1 MSIPRELEQVMK
13 MRGGS
18 VLGKKTILKS
28 DHFPGCQNKRLSPQ
42 IGGAPNYR
50 QADSLC
56 VHGVAIPT
64 IVGIQNVL
72 KHIGAQKDGKQAH
85 VLWISLREEPV
96 VYINGRPLVL
106 RDVERPFSNLEY
118 TGINRDRVEQME
130 ARLKEDI
137 LIEAARYGNKILV
150 TDELPDGQMVD
161 QWERVS
167 RDSVKTPLEV
177 YEELQLEG
185 YLVDYERVPITDEK
199 SPKELDFDILVNKI
213 SQADISTEVIFN
225 CQMGRGRTT
234 TGMVIA
240 TLVYHN
246 RIGAFGS
253 GVYLCIPRT
262 NSIGRVFES
271 GSNVTNN
278 LPNSEDA
285 IRRGE
290 YAVIRSLIR
299 VLEGGVEGKRQVD
312 KVIDKCASM
321 QNLREAIATYRN
333 SILRQPDEM
342 KREASLSFFVEYLER
357 YYFLICF
364 AVYIHSERAAL
375 RSSSFDHT
383 SFADWMKA
391 RPELYSIIRR
401 LLRRDPMGA
410 LGYASLKPSL
420 TKIVESADGRP
431 HEVGVVAALRN
442 GEVLGS
448 QTVLKSDHCPGC
460 QNVSL
465 PERVEGAPNFR
476 GVPRFPVY
484 GVANPTIDGIRSV
497 IQSIGSSKGGRPVF
511 WHNMREEPVIYING
525 KPFVL
530 REVERPYKNML
541 EYTGID
547 RERVERM
554 EARLK
559 EDILREAERYGGAI
573 MVIHETDDGQI
584 FDAWEDVNTDSIQ
597 TPLEVFKCL
606 EDDGFPIKYAR
617 VPITDGKAPKSS
629 DFDTLAAN
637 IAFASKDT
645 AFVFNCQM
653 GRGRTT
659 TGTVIACLVKLRI
672 DYGRPIKVLLD
683 KINHEQADGSSSS
696 GEESGSNAT
705 RLTSSTVKVRTNN
718 EQGRA
723 FGIDDILLLWKITRL
738 FDNGVE
744 CREALDAIIDRCSA
758 LQNIRQAVLQ
768 YRKVFNQQHVEPRV
782 RRVALNR
789 GAEYLERY
797 FRLIAFAAYLGSEAF
812 DGFCGGE
819 CMMTF
824 KNWLHQRSEV
834 QAMKWSIR
842 LRPGRFFTVPEE
854 LRAAHELQHGDAV
867 MEAIVKTRNGS
878 VLGKGSILKMYF
890 FPGQRT
896 SSHIQIHGAPH
907 VFKVDGYP
915 VYSMA
920 TPTIIDAK
928 EMLAYLGAESNSEG
942 IAGQKVVVTDLREE
956 AVVYING
963 TPFVLRELNKPVDT
977 LKHVRITG
985 PVVEHM
991 EARLKEDILSEVRQ
1005 SGGRM
1010 LLHREEYSPSSNQSS
1025 VVGYWENIFADDVKT
1040 PAEVYAALKDEGYNI
1055 AYRRIPLT
1063 REREAL
1069 ASDVDE
1075 IQNCQDDS
1083 SGCYLYVSHTG
1094 FGGVAYAMA
1103 IICCRLDAE
1112 VNFRTSSTQSLTDA
1126 HLHSTP
1132 DEDLPS
1138 QASEEEAR
1146 RMGDYRDILSLTRVL
1161 MHGPKSKADVDI
1173 IIERCAGAG
1182 HLRDDILHYSKE
1194 LEEVPNDDDEHR
1206 AYLMDVGIKA
1216 LRRYVFLITF
1226 RSYLYCTSPTET
1238 KFTSWMDARPEL
1250 GHLCNNLR
1258 IDK

>member
-1 MSIPRELEQVMK
+1 MRMSISKEPQQVMSY
-13 MRGGS
+13 RGGS

-28 DHFPGCQNKRLSPQ
+28 DHFPGCQNKRLTPH
-42 IGGAPNYR
+42 IDGAPNYR
-50 QADSLC
+50 QAGSLH

-64 IVGIQNVL
+64 IDGIRNAL
-72 KHIGAQKDGKQAH
+72 NHIGAQKNGRKTR
-85 VLWISLREEPV
+85 VLWHNLREEPV
-96 VYINGRPLVL
+96 VYINGRPFVL

-118 TGINRDRVEQME
+118 TGINRARVEQME

-137 LIEAARYGNKILV
+137 LQEAARYGNKILV

-161 QWERVS
+161 QWELVTH
-167 RDSVKTPLEV
+167 DSIKTPVEV

-199 SPKELDFDILVNKI
+199 SPKERDFDLLVRRI
-213 SQADISTEVIFN
+213 SQADISTEIVFN

-240 TLVYHN
+240 TLVYLN
-246 RIGAFGS
+246 RIGAS
-253 GVYLCIPRT
+253 GIPRT
-262 NSIGRVFES
+262 NSIGKVFDA
-271 GSNVTNN
+271 GGDVTDNM
-278 LPNSEDA
+278 PNSEEA

-342 KREASLSFFVEYLER
+342 KRETSLSFFVEYLER

-364 AVYIHSERAAL
+364 AVYIHTERAAL
-375 RSSSFDHT
+375 HPISSGQSSF
-383 SFADWMKA
+383 SDWMRA
-391 RPELYSIIRR
+391 RPELYSILRR

-410 LGYASLKPSL
+410 LGYSSSKPSL
-420 TKIVESADGRP
+420 MKIAESADGRP
-431 HEVGVVAALRN
+431 YEMSVVAAMRN

-460 QNVSL
+460 QNLTL

-476 GVPRFPVY
+476 EVPGFPVY
-484 GVANPTIDGIRSV
+484 GVANPTIDGIRAV
-497 IQSIGSSKGGRPVF
+497 IRRIGSTKGGRPVF

-547 RERVERM
+547 RVRVERM

-584 FDAWEDVNTDSIQ
+584 FDAWEHVNSEVIQ
-597 TPLEVFKCL
+597 TPLEVYRCL
-606 EDDGFPIKYAR
+606 EVEGLPIKYAR

-629 DFDTLAAN
+629 DFDTMAMN
-637 IAFASKDT
+637 IASASKDT

-672 DYGRPIKVLLD
+672 DYGRPIRIQLGDVSR
-683 KINHEQADGSSSS
+683 EEADSDSSS
-696 GEESGSNAT
+696 GEEASNDRVA
-705 RLTSSTVKVRTNN
+705 SDDSDIKNVVNAMDPH
-718 EQGRA
+718 RA
-723 FGIDDILLLWKITRL
+723 FGINDILLLRKITRL
-738 FDNGVE
+738 IDNGVE
-744 CREALDAIIDRCSA
+744 CREALDAVIDRCSA
-758 LQNIRQAVLQ
+758 MQNIRQAVLQ

-782 RRVALNR
+782 RRLALNR

-797 FRLIAFAAYLGSEAF
+797 FRLIAFAAYLGSAAF
-812 DGFCGGE
+812 DSFCGQGE
-819 CMMTF
+819 SRMTF
-824 KNWLHQRSEV
+824 KTWLHRRPEV

-842 LRPGRFFTVPEE
+842 LRPGRFFTVPE
-854 LRAAHELQHGDAV
+854 LRAPYEYQHGDAV
-867 MEAIVKTRNGS
+867 MEAIVKARNGS

-907 VFKVDGYP
+907 IYKVDGYP

-920 TPTIIDAK
+920 TPTITAAK
-928 EMLAYLGAESNSEG
+928 EMLTYLGAHSTTGGNF
-942 IAGQKVVVTDLREE
+942 GQKVIITDLREE
-956 AVVYING
+956 AAVYISE
-963 TPFVLRELNKPVDT
+963 TLFVLRELDQPFDT
-977 LKHVRITG
+977 LKHVGITSQ
-985 PVVEHM
+985 VVEHM
-991 EARLKEDILSEVRQ
+991 EARMKEDISAEITQ
-1005 SGGRM
+1005 SSGRV
-1010 LLHREEYSPSSNQSS
+1010 LLHREEFDPASNNSS
-1025 VVGYWENIFADDVKT
+1025 VIGYWENVSLDDVKT
-1040 PAEVYAALKDEGYNI
+1040 PAEVFASLKDEGYNI
-1055 AYRRIPLT
+1055 EYRRIPLT

-1069 ASDVDE
+1069 A
-1075 IQNCQDDS
+1075 
-1083 SGCYLYVSHTG
+1083 
-1094 FGGVAYAMA
+1094 
-1103 IICCRLDAE
+1103 
-1112 VNFRTSSTQSLTDA
+1112 
-1126 HLHSTP
+1126 
-1132 DEDLPS
+1132 
-1138 QASEEEAR
+1138 
-1146 RMGDYRDILSLTRVL
+1146 
-1161 MHGPKSKADVDI
+1161 ADVDAMQSFQD
-1173 IIERCAGAG
+1173 ECAGAG
-1182 HLRDDILHYSKE
+1182 HLRDDIFYYRKE
-1194 LEEVPNDDDEHR
+1194 LEKCSDCDDEKR
-1206 AYLMDVGIKA
+1206 SYLMDMGIKA
-1216 LRRYVFLITF
+1216 LRRYFFLITF
-1226 RSYLYCTSPTET
+1226 RSYLYCTSALETE
-1238 KFTSWMDARPEL
+1238 FTAWMEARPEL
-1250 GHLCNNLR
+1250 GHLCDNLR
-1258 IDK
+1258 FDR